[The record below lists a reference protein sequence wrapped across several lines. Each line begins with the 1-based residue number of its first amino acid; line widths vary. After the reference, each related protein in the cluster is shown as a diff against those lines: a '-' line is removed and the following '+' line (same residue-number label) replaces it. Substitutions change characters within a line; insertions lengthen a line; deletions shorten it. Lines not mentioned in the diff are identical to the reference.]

1 MDERVGAC
9 SDPVDGGS
17 ANKLVTE
24 GRTLGRFGDIEVLIV
39 RTRRGLFAV
48 ENRCPHMGRRLT
60 DAPVSGRTLVCPGHH
75 RRYDLAVGKQVGHAS
90 LSPTRFRTFD
100 VDVASGRVW
109 LRPRGQIDAHVC

>member
-1 MDERVGAC
+1 
-9 SDPVDGGS
+9 
-17 ANKLVTE
+17 VTE
-24 GRTLGRFGDIEVLIV
+24 GRMLGRFGHIEVLIV
-39 RTRRGLFAV
+39 RTRRGFFTV
-48 ENRCPHMGRRLT
+48 ENRCPRQ
-60 DAPVSGRTLVCPGHH
+60 GRTLVCPGHH